1 MDDGMTAY
9 ELLAL
14 WGVGFLL
21 AGVVFLVF
29 VEYFE

>member
-1 MDDGMTAY
+1 MTTY

-21 AGVVFLVF
+21 VSVVFLVF